1 MKKLIPIITSFAIV
15 IIALIVC
22 IIVVSSNNKKVK
34 NQMQELQGIST
45 NVPEA
50 NHDYIP
56 VTEPVDQTAI
66 PDNSQTPEGIISIG
80 EFGDVSGNASSVS
93 NGDAEYT
100 YDVSGDDGGG
110 DVLLTYSGKRRF
122 SNYKK
127 AEEEIDP
134 IYLQYL
140 YDTMADEVMNWKE
153 TEFLRYDQN
162 SHSIFVKYQG
172 KEIEIQWDA
181 DYEIYYVI
189 IYYD

>member
-1 MKKLIPIITSFAIV
+1 MKKLIPIIASFAIV
-15 IIALIVC
+15 IIALVIC

-34 NQMQELQGIST
+34 DQMQELQDIST
-45 NVPEA
+45 GAPEA

-56 VTEPVDQTAI
+56 VDQTVI
-66 PDNSQTPEGIISIG
+66 PDNSQTPEGVISIG
-80 EFGDVSGNASSVS
+80 EFGDVSSNNSSVS
-93 NGDAEYT
+93 SGDTEYT

-110 DVLLTYSGKRRF
+110 DVVMTYSGKRRF

-134 IYLQYL
+134 VYLQYF

-162 SHSIFVKYQG
+162 NHSIFVKYQG
-172 KEIEIQWDA
+172 KEVEIQWDA
-181 DYEIYYVI
+181 DYEVYYVI
-189 IYYD
+189 IYYN